1 MRLLACARQ
10 VARRDERPA
19 SMNDQRHEE
28 FRKILRSQMDGLLQ
42 EAEKTVNGMTAD
54 KESFPD
60 PTDRALLE
68 SNRNF
73 QLRIRDRERKLLN
86 KIREALDRIEAGSF
100 GICEE
105 CGEEIGLER
114 LRVRPVTT
122 LCIRCKTRMEALER
136 RLGAS

>member
-1 MRLLACARQ
+1 
-10 VARRDERPA
+10 
-19 SMNDQRHEE
+19 MNDQRHEE
-28 FRKILRSQMDGLLQ
+28 FRKILRSQMDALLQ

-86 KIREALDRIEAGSF
+86 KIREALDRIEAGTF

-105 CGEEIGLER
+105 CAEEISLER

>member
-1 MRLLACARQ
+1 MNKEREDEFRRLL
-10 VARRDERPA
+10 
-19 SMNDQRHEE
+19 
-28 FRKILRSQMDGLLQ
+28 LSQMDDLLQ
-42 EAEKTVNGMTAD
+42 EAEKTVTGMTAD

-86 KIREALDRIEAGSF
+86 KIREALDRLEMGNF
-100 GICEE
+100 GICDE
-105 CGEEIGLER
+105 CGDEIGIER

>member
-1 MRLLACARQ
+1 MDTTRQ
-10 VARRDERPA
+10 D
-19 SMNDQRHEE
+19 E
-28 FRKILRSQMDGLLQ
+28 FRKILHSQMEELLM
-42 EAEKTVNGMTAD
+42 EAEKTVNGMNAD
-54 KESFPD
+54 KENFPD

-86 KIREALDRIEAGSF
+86 KIQEALARLEDGSF

-105 CGEEIGLER
+105 CGEEIGVER

-122 LCIRCKTRMEALER
+122 LCIDCKKRLEALER
-136 RLGAS
+136 RNGTS

>member
-1 MRLLACARQ
+1 MKREREDEFRRLL
-10 VARRDERPA
+10 
-19 SMNDQRHEE
+19 
-28 FRKILRSQMDGLLQ
+28 LSQMDDLLQ

-86 KIREALDRIEAGSF
+86 KIREALDRLETGTF
-100 GICEE
+100 GICED
-105 CGEEIGLER
+105 CGDEIGIER

>member
-1 MRLLACARQ
+1 MDRDREAEFRRLL
-10 VARRDERPA
+10 
-19 SMNDQRHEE
+19 H
-28 FRKILRSQMDGLLQ
+28 SQMEELLS

-86 KIREALDRIEAGSF
+86 KIREALDRLEAGTF

-105 CGEEIGLER
+105 CGEGIGIER

-122 LCIRCKTRMEALER
+122 LCIRCKTNMEAIER
-136 RLGAS
+136 RIGAS

>member
-1 MRLLACARQ
+1 
-10 VARRDERPA
+10 
-19 SMNDQRHEE
+19 MNREYEEE
-28 FRKILRSQMDGLLQ
+28 FRRLLQ
-42 EAEKTVNGMTAD
+42 AQREELLSEAEKTVNGMTAD

-86 KIREALDRIEAGSF
+86 KIREALDRLEAGSF

-105 CGEEIGLER
+105 CDEEIGIER
-114 LRVRPVTT
+114 LRVRPVTA

>member
-1 MRLLACARQ
+1 MDRKR
-10 VARRDERPA
+10 E
-19 SMNDQRHEE
+19 EE
-28 FRKILRSQMDGLLQ
+28 FRRLLQSQMDDLLQ

-86 KIREALDRIEAGSF
+86 KIREALDRLEAGTF

-105 CGEEIGLER
+105 CGEGISIER

>member
-1 MRLLACARQ
+1 MKREREDEFRRLL
-10 VARRDERPA
+10 
-19 SMNDQRHEE
+19 
-28 FRKILRSQMDGLLQ
+28 LSQMDDLLQ
-42 EAEKTVNGMTAD
+42 EAEKMVNGMTAD

-86 KIREALDRIEAGSF
+86 KIREALDRLETGTF
-100 GICEE
+100 GICED
-105 CGEEIGLER
+105 CGDEIGIER

>member
-1 MRLLACARQ
+1 MNRQREDEFRRLL
-10 VARRDERPA
+10 
-19 SMNDQRHEE
+19 
-28 FRKILRSQMDGLLQ
+28 LSQMDDLLQ

-86 KIREALDRIEAGSF
+86 KIREALDRLETGTF
-100 GICEE
+100 GICED
-105 CGEEIGLER
+105 CGDEIGVER